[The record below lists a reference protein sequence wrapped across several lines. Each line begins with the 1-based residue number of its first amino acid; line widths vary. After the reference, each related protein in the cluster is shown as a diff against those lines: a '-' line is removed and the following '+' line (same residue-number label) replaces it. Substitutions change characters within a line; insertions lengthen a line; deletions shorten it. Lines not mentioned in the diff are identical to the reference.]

1 MNELDAIKLEG
12 KEFVIVDEISLAG
25 IKYVHL
31 ANADD
36 AEDFCIRKIVL
47 ENGKEMLTG
56 LDSDEEFDFALEG
69 FIKKNHKTDEN

>member
-12 KEFVIVDEISLAG
+12 KEFVIIDEISLAG

-36 AEDFCIRKIVL
+36 PEDFCIRKIVM
-47 ENGKEMLTG
+47 ENEKEMLIG
-56 LDSDEEFDFALEG
+56 LDSDEEFDFALDG
-69 FIKKNHKTDEN
+69 FMKKNHKVDEN

>member
-12 KEFVIVDEISLAG
+12 REFVIVDEIIVNN

-36 AEDFCIRKIVL
+36 PMDFCIRKIVI
-47 ENGKEMLTG
+47 ENNEEMLIG
-56 LDSDEEFDFALEG
+56 LDSDEEFDMALDA
-69 FIKKNHKTDEN
+69 FVKKNHQ